1 MSQNNSYPY
10 QQLDDNY
17 PAYEIDEE
25 LDEDLQADAD
35 EEKLGYM
42 REINEYD

>member
-1 MSQNNSYPY
+1 MSYEH
-10 QQLDDNY
+10 DNC
-17 PAYEIDEE
+17 PADYWRTSEIDED

-35 EEKLGYM
+35 EEKRGYM